1 MIVHTKKETNKQSLL
16 KNIHTIVYLFL
27 CKKNLKNYKITK
39 QKFTNQSY
47 LIESRPQKI
56 LLITISCMS
65 DQT

>member
-16 KNIHTIVYLFL
+16 KNIHISFFV
-27 CKKNLKNYKITK
+27 KKNLKNYKITK

-56 LLITISCMS
+56 LLITISCIS